1 MKAETISVLIMII
14 SFTGF
19 NIFAYFLKNERKP
32 ERGFLNSYSDLFYIL
47 GKSWN
52 WLFSASILILAICLG
67 AFLETNGSFFIPLV
81 FLLFLT
87 FAPQYKR
94 KMTGTIHVIG
104 ATGSIL
110 SGLVIVWILFGAWY
124 WFLLVLVSALILSR
138 VTIKPY
144 WIRSEIFKDR
154 WIVSFNQV
162 KNYTLWI
169 ELIGAYVLFGAL
181 LIR

>member
-1 MKAETISVLIMII
+1 MKAETISVLIMIV

-19 NIFAYFLKNERKP
+19 NVFAYFLTNERKP
-32 ERGFLNSYSDLFYIL
+32 ERGFLDSYSDSFYIL

-52 WLFSASILILAICLG
+52 WLFSVSILILGICLG
-67 AFLETNGSFFIPLV
+67 VFLDRSGLFFIPMV
-81 FLLFLT
+81 CLLFLAV
-87 FAPQYKR
+87 APQFKR

-110 SGLVIVWILFGAWY
+110 SGLVIVWIVFGAWY
-124 WFLLVLVSALILSR
+124 WFLLVLVSALVLSR
-138 VTIKPY
+138 VTIHPFAFGEDT
-144 WIRSEIFKDR
+144 WVIQ
-154 WIVSFNQV
+154 FNQV

-169 ELIGAYVLFGAL
+169 ELIGAYVLFIAL